1 MSNYILK
8 NLTVNPPE
16 NILQIRTANLK
27 DLADLLH
34 VARTAFL
41 QAFTAGNKPEN
52 VQVYLNEAFTLEQFE
67 KELRNP
73 ASTFFVAEKEG
84 EIIGYTKVNQVPA
97 QTDIHDPESLE
108 VARLYVLEEH
118 LGSGLGKSLLHTAFE
133 FAKQNHKK
141 RLWLGVWE
149 KNARAIRFYEKNGL
163 RIFGSHPF
171 PFGDEIQTDFL
182 MRLDFD

>member
-1 MSNYILK
+1 
-8 NLTVNPPE
+8 LTLD
-16 NILQIRTANLK
+16 ILQPPITIRKAIPE
-27 DLADLLH
+27 DLRDLLH

-52 VQVYLNEAFTLEQFE
+52 VEAYLKEAFTLDQFA
-67 KELRNP
+67 KELDEP
-73 ASTFFVAEKEG
+73 ASMFFVAEKDG

-97 QTDIHDPESLE
+97 QTDVHDPESLE
-108 VARLYVLEEH
+108 IARLYVLEEH
-118 LGSGLGKSLLHTAFE
+118 LGSGLGKRLLDTAIE
-133 FAKQNHKK
+133 FAKQNQKSY
-141 RLWLGVWE
+141 LWLGVWE

-182 MRLDFD
+182 MRMEVI

>member
-1 MSNYILK
+1 MDEIQPLITIRK
-8 NLTVNPPE
+8 AIPE
-16 NILQIRTANLK
+16 
-27 DLADLLH
+27 DLGDLLH

-52 VQVYLNEAFTLEQFE
+52 IEAYLSEAFTLDQFA
-67 KELRNP
+67 KELKEQ

-84 EIIGYTKVNQVPA
+84 EFIGYTKVNQVPA

-108 VARLYVLEEH
+108 IARLYVLEDH
-118 LGSGLGKSLLHTAFE
+118 LGSGLGKELLETAVD

-141 RLWLGVWE
+141 YLWLGVWE
-149 KNARAIRFYEKNGL
+149 MNARAIRFYEKNGL

-171 PFGDEIQTDFL
+171 PFGDEIQTDYL
-182 MRLDFD
+182 MRIDF